1 MPATT
6 HGTFHW
12 NELMTWNA
20 EKAKAFYAET
30 LGWRYE
36 TLPMPNGAYTLCKA
50 GGAPVGGM
58 LEMTP
63 GGAFDGLPE
72 HWFAYIAVDDVDA
85 RLARV
90 EAAGGTIVRLPFDVP
105 DVGRIAIVKD
115 GAGAAIGWITPARRD

>member
-1 MPATT
+1 MSETT

-12 NELMTWNA
+12 NELMTWNV

-30 LGWRYE
+30 LGWQYE
-36 TLPMPNGAYTLCKA
+36 AFPMPNGAYTVCKA
-50 GGAPVGGM
+50 GGSPVGGM

-63 GGAFDGLPE
+63 GGEFDGLPE

-85 RLARV
+85 RLAKT
-90 EAAGGTIVRLPFDVP
+90 EAAGGAIIRPPFDVP

-115 GAGAAIGWITPARRD
+115 SAGAAIGWITPARRG

>member
-1 MPATT
+1 MATV

-12 NELMTWNA
+12 NELKTWNV

-30 LGWRYE
+30 LGWQYE
-36 TLPMPNGAYTLCKA
+36 TLPMPNGSYTLCKA
-50 GGAPVGGM
+50 GDSPVGGM
-58 LEMTP
+58 FEMTP

-90 EAAGGTIVRLPFDVP
+90 EAAGGTIVHLPFDVP
-105 DVGRIAIVKD
+105 DVGRIAILKD
-115 GAGAAIGWITPARRD
+115 GAGAAIGWITPAR

>member
-1 MPATT
+1 MPMAT

-12 NELMTWNA
+12 NELKTWNA

-30 LGWRYE
+30 HGWQYE
-36 TLPMPNGAYTLCKA
+36 TLPMPNGSYTLCKA
-50 GGAPVGGM
+50 GDSPVGGM
-58 LEMTP
+58 FEMTP

-90 EAAGGTIVRLPFDVP
+90 EAAGGMIVHLPFDVP

-115 GAGAAIGWITPARRD
+115 GAAAAIGWITPAR